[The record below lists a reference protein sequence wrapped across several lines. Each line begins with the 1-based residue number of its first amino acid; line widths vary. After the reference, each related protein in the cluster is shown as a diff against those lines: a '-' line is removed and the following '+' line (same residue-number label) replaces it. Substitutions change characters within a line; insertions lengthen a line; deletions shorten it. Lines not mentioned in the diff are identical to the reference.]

1 MGYGSGKHTI
11 GSDVIL
17 LINDYELRKNYD
29 DITPDV
35 YKNYMKKKKAAE
47 RKGLKN
53 GVSGR
58 EEEEREV
65 VNIQLPFQD
74 DKKSGKKVKD
84 PVPNEDEI
92 DEEDEVDSDD
102 SVSNARSACEFIH

>member
-1 MGYGSGKHTI
+1 M
-11 GSDVIL
+11 
-17 LINDYELRKNYD
+17 INDYELRKNYD

-53 GVSGR
+53 GVSERGREER
-58 EEEEREV
+58 EEEEER
-65 VNIQLPFQD
+65 IRLPFQE
-74 DKKSGKKVKD
+74 DKKSSKKVKD

-102 SVSNARSACEFIH
+102 SVSNARSACESIDRLID